1 MCVCV
6 CVRERESERERDRA
20 ESSPQL
26 WQRRLGGLEVEQA
39 TTVKEFKRKV
49 EVESCVR
56 RV

>member
-1 MCVCV
+1 VCVCV
-6 CVRERESERERDRA
+6 CVRERERERDRA